1 MVMPAKAGIQVI
13 PGGFSKP
20 RLDSRLRGNDGIR
33 RGSSRRH
40 PFKMFEHLVQI
51 RSPAGF

>member
-1 MVMPAKAGIQVI
+1 MVNARESGHPGDSWWIQQAET
-13 PGGFSKP
+13 
-20 RLDSRLRGNDGIR
+20 DSRLRGNDGIR

>member
-20 RLDSRLRGNDGIR
+20 RLI
-33 RGSSRRH
+33 
-40 PFKMFEHLVQI
+40 
-51 RSPAGF
+51 PAYAGMTE